1 MGKGMTAWPEGKTW
15 GLMVSVNLDAE
26 FYGKIFYPDMDVDEG
41 DVLRLGRSGM
51 EYGLP
56 RLLDTLDHYQ
66 VKATFFVPGE
76 VAARYPGKVKEI
88 AKRGHEIGCHGD
100 RHEILGRLSRE
111 GQKEVLRK
119 GLDKLKAVTD
129 KPISGFRM
137 PEGEMNEETLE
148 VVKELGFSYSSSLS
162 DDDIPYRHEKTGL
175 LELPVH
181 WELFDLPYFTFA
193 FDPPIPPGQSR
204 SASMD
209 QVLENWEYECQGA
222 KKWGTLVNLQLDPQT
237 IGEQGRIFMLEKLLE
252 QVQAD
257 PCAWIATGE
266 AIAAEWQAGA
276 AGRRVPLP

>member
-1 MGKGMTAWPEGKTW
+1 MGRGMIAWPEGKSW

-66 VKATFFVPGE
+66 VKATFFVLGE
-76 VAARYPGKVKEI
+76 VAVRYPKEVKEI
-88 AKRGHEIGCHGD
+88 VKRGHEIGCHGD
-100 RHEILGRLSRE
+100 KHEILGRLSKE
-111 GQKEVLRK
+111 EQKDVLRK
-119 GLDKLKAVTD
+119 SLDKLKTVTD
-129 KPISGFRM
+129 KPIFGFRM
-137 PEGEMNEETLE
+137 PEGEINEDTLE
-148 VVKELGFSYSSSLS
+148 VVKELGFRYSSSLS

-175 LELPVH
+175 LELPIH

-209 QVLENWEYECQGA
+209 QVLKNWEYECQGS
-222 KKWGTLVNLQLDPQT
+222 KKWGTLAVLQLDPQT

-257 PCAWIATGE
+257 PTAWIATGDE
-266 AIAAEWQAGA
+266 LLA
-276 AGRRVPLP
+276 VKP